1 MKKIIYVFAI
11 AFFSSNAY
19 AQQDAVSNTHETTIE
34 GLKAS
39 VTGTNLLI
47 NWGGAKLTGNEYWEV
62 QASNDGK
69 QFTQIGLVLGA
80 DPKVGER
87 NYSFKNNIT
96 GTQRG
101 MKFYRVLKIQTET
114 SAFVSNS
121 ILVAK

>member
-11 AFFSSNAY
+11 ALLSFNAY
-19 AQQDAVSNTHETTIE
+19 AQQDAVINTSEPTIE
-34 GLKAS
+34 GLKAF
-39 VTGTNLLI
+39 VNGTNLLI
-47 NWGGAKLTGNEYWEV
+47 NWGGTKLTGNEYWEV

-69 QFTQIGLVLGA
+69 LYTTIGLVLGA

-87 NYSFKNNIT
+87 NYSFKNKIT
-96 GTQRG
+96 GIRRG

>member
-11 AFFSSNAY
+11 ALLSFNAY
-19 AQQDAVSNTHETTIE
+19 AQQDAVINTSEPTIE
-34 GLKAS
+34 GLKAF
-39 VTGTNLLI
+39 VNGTNLLI
-47 NWGGAKLTGNEYWEV
+47 NWGGTKLTGNEYWEV

-69 QFTQIGLVLGA
+69 LYTTIGLVLGA
-80 DPKVGER
+80 DPKFGER
-87 NYSFKNNIT
+87 NYSFKNKIT
-96 GTQRG
+96 GIRRG